1 MPYTGGA
8 GPASVSPR
16 LGASSASAS
25 GGRAPDPGDHAL
37 ARMRRAWRRARGATR
52 ITVVLAACV
61 LAAPMVARAQG
72 SVDSDARGVLDA
84 MSAYLGG
91 LARFS
96 VTYSAVDDI
105 VTTEGQKVQFL
116 HGGEL
121 LVQGPD
127 RLRALRRGAAGAA
140 EIILVGRD
148 FILFGGEAKP
158 SSGCRRPASP
168 PPWRPCTGWA
178 STPPGAICLR
188 SDRSTARRRTSS
200 AASMW
205 G

>member
-1 MPYTGGA
+1 
-8 GPASVSPR
+8 
-16 LGASSASAS
+16 
-25 GGRAPDPGDHAL
+25 
-37 ARMRRAWRRARGATR
+37 
-52 ITVVLAACV
+52 
-61 LAAPMVARAQG
+61 MVARAQG

-148 FILFGGEAKP
+148 FILFRGEANAFLRLPAP
-158 SSGCRRPASP
+158 SIAAAVEAVHRLGFDAPGGDLLAERPFDSATTDFVSGLHVGMTFIDGVEVHHLAFRGAVLPAIPARHRRLRPA
-168 PPWRPCTGWA
+168 
-178 STPPGAICLR
+178 
-188 SDRSTARRRTSS
+188 
-200 AASMW
+200 AALVAGPVIRDS
-205 G
+205 GGP